1 MIDKISIFN
10 DISLRARE
18 FILATYNNLP
28 NTIFVTALLLGAIQ
42 GNLSMIWISIGMIL
56 NALVVLIEQ
65 EILGIIFPLWDQVHQ
80 PSSRICSLIQDTF
93 ISSPIT
99 IVAPSYWFASTT
111 YFVVFI
117 IYNAI
122 QVAFRPSAPGANKKK
137 VDVRIAFTMS
147 VMILS
152 MFFLCI
158 IMLRGLTG
166 CETWLGSIL
175 GVGTGATVAVIYWNI
190 LDICHSGIPPD
201 ILNIVSGLA
210 PAKTG
215 DPETPVICTA

>member
-1 MIDKISIFN
+1 MSDKFDLFN
-10 DISLRARE
+10 DVSLRARE

-42 GNLSMIWISIGMIL
+42 GNLSMIWIAIGMIV
-56 NALVVLIEQ
+56 NALVVLTQQ
-65 EILGIIFPLWDQVHQ
+65 EILAIIFPQWDQIHQ
-80 PSSRICSLIQDTF
+80 PSSRVCSLIQDTLN
-93 ISSPIT
+93 SSPT
-99 IVAPSYWFASTT
+99 TVVAPSYWFASTT

-117 IYNAI
+117 LYNAI
-122 QVAFRPSAPGANKKK
+122 QVAFRPSAPGASQKK
-137 VDVRIAFTMS
+137 VDVRVAFTMS

-166 CETWLGSIL
+166 CETWVGSIL
-175 GVGTGATVAVIYWNI
+175 GISTGTTIAIMYWHV

-210 PAKTG
+210 PSKTG